1 MFVPLESHPKIHVQ
15 LATQKNITAE
25 RHDGHDDLL
34 STEHLPWASQ
44 AITVPMASYGMLF
57 HQLTN
62 SNSHTVANFDEFW
75 RPLDIRK
82 NDAKDFSLAG
92 HSTTPHSKAK
102 DETASHPCKVFPAP
116 IFFYR
121 ACSIFSGRS
130 AAISGSVFRRR
141 IRKGFTK
148 RRRDSWLQRFFGGG
162 GWVAKWLQ
170 GVVPKLGW
178 ENWVP
183 TWQIVR
189 CQHEIVRK
197 RHLKFCFFG
206 WCRDLVN
213 RCE

>member
-1 MFVPLESHPKIHVQ
+1 MFSLQPKRSSLRSAMTAMTAMMISFQRNIYHGLLRLSRYLWHPV
-15 LATQKNITAE
+15 ACC
-25 RHDGHDDLL
+25 
-34 STEHLPWASQ
+34 
-44 AITVPMASYGMLF
+44 F
-57 HQLTN
+57 TN
-62 SNSHTVANFDEFW
+62 SPTPIRTPW
-75 RPLDIRK
+75 RILETFRYPKKRCKRL
-82 NDAKDFSLAG
+82 FSSWA
-92 HSTTPHSKAK
+92 TPHSKAK

-162 GWVAKWLQ
+162 GLVAKWLQ

-197 RHLKFCFFG
+197 RHLKFCFLDG
-206 WCRDLVN
+206 VGI
-213 RCE
+213 

>member
-1 MFVPLESHPKIHVQ
+1 MGFSGYHG
-15 LATQKNITAE
+15 T
-25 RHDGHDDLL
+25 
-34 STEHLPWASQ
+34 
-44 AITVPMASYGMLF
+44 YGILWHAVSPT
-57 HQLTN
+57 HQLQFA
-62 SNSHTVANFDEFW
+62 HRGEFW
-75 RPLDIRK
+75 WILETFRYPKKRCKRL
-82 NDAKDFSLAG
+82 FSSWAFYY
-92 HSTTPHSKAK
+92 PHSKAK

-162 GWVAKWLQ
+162 GLVAKWLQ